1 MAFQKLPRRFS
12 GQLSGWPIG
21 GPTVWRAGLPTGHLV
36 GQLAD
41 SLSVCLAVWFLL
53 HGKLFVSLNPGSR
66 GYTFI
71 GNPCIKLSFVGRRTE
86 GKSFVWA
93 KRTEGKSFGLAQA
106 TIFFF
111 PSSFSPLL
119 FPLVFFPLP
128 SPPCAGGD
136 CSASI
141 VVPYACSSWIQT
153 GKRKILVLVLVC
165 KKLFLSVRTINR
177 TLPYIY
183 IYIYI

>member
-21 GPTVWRAGLPTGHLV
+21 GPIVWRAGLPTGHLV

-41 SLSVCLAVWFLL
+41 SLSVCLAVWYLL

-86 GKSFVWA
+86 GKSFFMGQAYGREKFWA
-93 KRTEGKSFGLAQA
+93 GTSYNLLFPL
-106 TIFFF
+106 FFF
-111 PSSFSPLL
+111 PSSFSP
-119 FPLVFFPLP
+119 FPPLRVQEVTV
-128 SPPCAGGD
+128 AQ
-136 CSASI
+136 A
-141 VVPYACSSWIQT
+141 
-153 GKRKILVLVLVC
+153 
-165 KKLFLSVRTINR
+165 
-177 TLPYIY
+177 
-183 IYIYI
+183 